1 MKKAA
6 AHPTT
11 TETSGTS
18 HFSLGT
24 LASDF
29 LDTTWRI
36 SIPVII
42 FSGVGIFI
50 DTKLGSKPWCTLL
63 GTVIGFVAAGYL
75 LKMQLQAV
83 ERKDN
88 N

>member
-6 AHPTT
+6 AHTT
-11 TETSGTS
+11 TKETSGSS

-36 SIPVII
+36 AVPVV
-42 FSGVGIFI
+42 FFAGVGIFI
-50 DTKLGSKPWCTLL
+50 DIKLESKPWCTLL
-63 GTVIGFVAAGYL
+63 GTALGFAAAGYL
-75 LKMQLQAV
+75 LKAQLNAV
-83 ERKDN
+83 ERKDK
-88 N
+88 